1 MLFMHLTEKQKV
13 IIETIQQFKK
23 ENGRPPYKKELAEA
37 LPWKPTIHALAFSVR
52 YLIKR
57 LCLTKIPVPEGVKI
71 ARINFQE
78 SQCQLIDVTPYGEH
92 CYANMGFA
100 YEEKATEEQAKK
112 FIFSQEESELLDLI
126 DDVEIS
132 QGSKKEETLN
142 NNNKKWKSKKKKLK
156 RRQNQSRRQEV

>member
-1 MLFMHLTEKQKV
+1 M
-13 IIETIQQFKK
+13 
-23 ENGRPPYKKELAEA
+23 
-37 LPWKPTIHALAFSVR
+37 
-52 YLIKR
+52 
-57 LCLTKIPVPEGVKI
+57 KI

-132 QGSKKEETLN
+132 
-142 NNNKKWKSKKKKLK
+142 
-156 RRQNQSRRQEV
+156 